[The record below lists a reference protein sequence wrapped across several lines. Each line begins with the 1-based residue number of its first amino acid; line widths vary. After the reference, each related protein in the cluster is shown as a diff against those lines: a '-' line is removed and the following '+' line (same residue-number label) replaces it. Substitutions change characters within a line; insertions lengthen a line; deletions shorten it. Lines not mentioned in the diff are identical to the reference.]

1 MLHPNWQAAM
11 KTEYDAL
18 LTNSTWTLVPKPV
31 NKRITSCKWIYK
43 LKLKVDGLV
52 DHFKAHLVAKGFNQT
67 YGIDY
72 FETFCPVVKPT
83 TMRIVLSLSISQDW
97 LVKQLDVNN
106 VFLNGELK
114 EEVYMVQSPSFVDNS
129 KPDFICKLYKALYGL
144 KQSPRAWFTKLKNS
158 LLAWGFSSSLSDSSM
173 FLLRKGTDMIIILI
187 YVDDI
192 IVIGSNIVLVHQMVS
207 SLHSQFAIKDL
218 GILNY
223 FLGVEVSWQGSSL
236 HLSQTKYIQNLFNRV
251 GFTDCKPIA
260 TPMTTSHTLFAFIG
274 SLLADPSQ
282 YHSIVEACQYCTIT
296 RLDTSFS
303 INKLCQFMQSP
314 TDLHWQAVKR
324 LLHYLKGTTSFGL
337 SFHSSLDLQLTTYAN
352 ADWAGC
358 PDDRRSTSG
367 HCIFFGSNLV
377 S

>member
-43 LKLKVDGLV
+43 LKLKVDGSI
-52 DHFKAHLVAKGFNQT
+52 DHFKACLVAKGFNQT

-83 TMRIVLSLSISQDW
+83 TIRIVLSLAISQDW

-129 KPDFICKLYKALYGL
+129 KLDFICKLYKALYGL
-144 KQSPRAWFTKLKNS
+144 KQAPRAWFTKLKNS

-173 FLLRKGTDMIIILI
+173 FLLRKGTDIIIILI

-236 HLSQTKYIQNLFNRV
+236 HLS
-251 GFTDCKPIA
+251 
-260 TPMTTSHTLFAFIG
+260 
-274 SLLADPSQ
+274 
-282 YHSIVEACQYCTIT
+282 
-296 RLDTSFS
+296 
-303 INKLCQFMQSP
+303 
-314 TDLHWQAVKR
+314 
-324 LLHYLKGTTSFGL
+324 
-337 SFHSSLDLQLTTYAN
+337 
-352 ADWAGC
+352 
-358 PDDRRSTSG
+358 
-367 HCIFFGSNLV
+367 
-377 S
+377 